1 MGGILFQ
8 VLIWAFGLYVLH
20 FVIKSAVS
28 KGIDES
34 EKVHQL
40 EMMINQIRDE
50 NRKNNNS

>member
-1 MGGILFQ
+1 MGAILFQ

-40 EMMINQIRDE
+40 EILINQIRDE
-50 NRKNNNS
+50 NRKNNNF